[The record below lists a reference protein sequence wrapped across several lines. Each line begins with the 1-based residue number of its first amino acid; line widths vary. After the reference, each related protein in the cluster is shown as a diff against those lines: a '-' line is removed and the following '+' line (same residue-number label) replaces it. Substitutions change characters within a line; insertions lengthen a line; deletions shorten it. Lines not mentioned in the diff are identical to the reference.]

1 MADPFGGR
9 TPCASPP
16 GKRPPSR
23 RQSDWHCSVP
33 QTGVAGWQF
42 WVAGFLGIHRATWL
56 RRVSLGVG
64 EPRPL
69 FQQGATNSAGLSIRA
84 VDRAWMDLPA
94 WESTRYVG
102 GATPGSSVQLRGSPR
117 LTRAST
123 VFLPLLWC
131 FWEEGGL
138 GAWCWLR
145 PPPRVLPFHTSNTR
159 ERNANGCNLLLHALH
174 RANRQSNSCV
184 CCWCVVAVPPESP
197 LKIAASFFLG
207 LRPST
212 CSLRVCSVTPT
223 AILHFQPWGKTRK
236 CKI

>member
-1 MADPFGGR
+1 MAVLGSWIPWYPQSNMTKAGQLGGGR
-9 TPCASPP
+9 TETAVPTGRHKFCRVIHSCSWSRMDGFACLRKVNQVTWRCRPQP
-16 GKRPPSR
+16 TIKRRYKS
-23 RQSDWHCSVP
+23 H
-33 QTGVAGWQF
+33 
-42 WVAGFLGIHRATWL
+42 
-56 RRVSLGVG
+56 
-64 EPRPL
+64 
-69 FQQGATNSAGLSIRA
+69 LS
-84 VDRAWMDLPA
+84 MHMN
-94 WESTRYVG
+94 STRYVG

>member
-1 MADPFGGR
+1 MAGQLGGGR
-9 TPCASPP
+9 TETAVPTGRHKFCRVIHSCSWSRMDGLACLRKVNQVSWRCRPQP
-16 GKRPPSR
+16 TIKRRYKS
-23 RQSDWHCSVP
+23 H
-33 QTGVAGWQF
+33 
-42 WVAGFLGIHRATWL
+42 
-56 RRVSLGVG
+56 
-64 EPRPL
+64 
-69 FQQGATNSAGLSIRA
+69 LS
-84 VDRAWMDLPA
+84 MHMN
-94 WESTRYVG
+94 STRYVG

-131 FWEEGGL
+131 FWEEGGWGL
-138 GAWCWLR
+138 GAGAGHHLAST
-145 PPPRVLPFHTSNTR
+145 PFLLPTR
-159 ERNANGCNLLLHALH
+159 GSATPMAATYCCTHYTMN

-197 LKIAASFFLG
+197 LKIAASYFLE